1 MINDNDQ
8 WQSHLVELGSLRHDI
23 YLVILVSW
31 IKKSLQYAR
40 LWCVGYTIFQS
51 ICIEV
56 PITRAVKFSYLWT
69 LFILILQG

>member
-1 MINDNDQ
+1 M
-8 WQSHLVELGSLRHDI
+8 I
-23 YLVILVSW
+23 YLVILMSW